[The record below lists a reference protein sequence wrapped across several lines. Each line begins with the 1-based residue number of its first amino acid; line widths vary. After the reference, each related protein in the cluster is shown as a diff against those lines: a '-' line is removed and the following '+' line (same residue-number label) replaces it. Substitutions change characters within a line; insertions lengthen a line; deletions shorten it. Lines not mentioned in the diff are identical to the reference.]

1 MSISSNG
8 PRFNAST
15 LFTLVFFDRSRDS
28 DAGVAMNGP
37 YLFQTRA
44 EALESLWN
52 YVSGRIPA
60 CCADPFFEDAES
72 LGLEIDD
79 EDDEDDDIT
88 PILESANAEQ
98 RESII
103 DWYFEYSDDDETEA
117 FYEITEHTPCA
128 PESEEPLENYSVFGF
143 YEESGQSF
151 LDHVQA
157 SNEYDAMRV
166 SAESRPDATYLCA
179 MAGLLRE
186 SAGVAF
192 AGEGVVDAQTILEQ
206 SDVFC

>member
-1 MSISSNG
+1 MTISSNG

-28 DAGVAMNGP
+28 DAEAAMNGP

-44 EALESLWN
+44 EALETLWT
-52 YVSGRIPA
+52 YVQGRILA
-60 CCADPFFEDAES
+60 CCADPLFEDAES
-72 LGLEIDD
+72 LGLEIDN
-79 EDDEDDDIT
+79 EEDDIT
-88 PILESANAEQ
+88 PILAAANAEQ
-98 RESII
+98 REAII

-117 FYEITEHTPCA
+117 FYEITEHTPSA

-143 YEESGQSF
+143 YEETGQSF
-151 LDHVQA
+151 LDHVLA
-157 SNEYDAMRV
+157 INEYDAMRV

>member
-1 MSISSNG
+1 MTLNING

-15 LFTLVFFDRSRDS
+15 LFTLIYCERPN
-28 DAGVAMNGP
+28 DAGAEATLNGP
-37 YLFQTRA
+37 FIYETRDQ
-44 EALESLWN
+44 ALQIVWD
-52 YVSGRIPA
+52 YVAGRIPA
-60 CCADPFFEDAES
+60 CCADPFFEEAET
-72 LGLEIDD
+72 LGLEVD
-79 EDDEDDDIT
+79 EDESDIT
-88 PILESANAEQ
+88 PILESATPEQ
-98 RESII
+98 REAII
-103 DWYFEYSDDDETEA
+103 DWYFDYANDDDTEA
-117 FYEITEHTPCA
+117 YYEITEHKPEVE
-128 PESEEPLENYSVFGF
+128 ESEAQLDNFSVFGF

-157 SNEYDAMRV
+157 MNEFDAMRV

-206 SDVFC
+206 SDVFE

>member
-1 MSISSNG
+1 MTISTNG

-15 LFTLVFFDRSRDS
+15 LFTLVFFDHSRDS
-28 DAGVAMNGP
+28 DAEAAMNGP
-37 YLFQTRA
+37 HLFQTRA
-44 EALESLWN
+44 EALETLWT
-52 YVSGRIPA
+52 YVKSRIPA
-60 CCADPFFEDAES
+60 CCADPFFDEAES
-72 LGLEIDD
+72 LGLEIED
-79 EDDEDDDIT
+79 EAEDIT
-88 PILESANAEQ
+88 PILESANAQQ
-98 RESII
+98 REAII
-103 DWYFEYSDDDETEA
+103 DWYFEFSDDEDTEA
-117 FYEITEHTPCA
+117 FYEITEHTPSTLEA
-128 PESEEPLENYSVFGF
+128 DESLENYSVFGF

-157 SNEYDAMRV
+157 NNEHDAMRV

-186 SAGVAF
+186 RAGVAF